1 MLEEYLYISGYAFL
15 FYGIPLS
22 ILLVVLIGLQSWTL
36 SRRLDK
42 YLFNE
47 EYFMPQEMA
56 MFSSFP
62 LSMLKTLAYIRLITF
77 PNSLRKRFGNATAR
91 NKISGLDLFLS
102 YLTMAVLAISVMLL
116 LNLFIAGIVNYI
128 RLEF

>member
-1 MLEEYLYISGYAFL
+1 MLEEYVYFSGYAFL

-77 PNSLRKRFGNATAR
+77 PNSLRKRFGSATAR

>member
-1 MLEEYLYISGYAFL
+1 
-15 FYGIPLS
+15 
-22 ILLVVLIGLQSWTL
+22 
-36 SRRLDK
+36 
-42 YLFNE
+42 
-47 EYFMPQEMA
+47 

-77 PNSLRKRFGNATAR
+77 PNSLRKRFGSATAR